1 MNETSDRVEELV
13 NSAKMILSSDTEP
26 QRAVL
31 WRAYVAIEYA
41 ILDLKLRY
49 DLEGQPQPRK
59 IGRKAEYKISAAK
72 SMLDRINPASA
83 DKKVLLHDLRS
94 CRDLL
99 KALVANQDRRS
110 ITS

>member
-1 MNETSDRVEELV
+1 MNKTSDRVEELV
-13 NSAKMILSSDTEP
+13 NRARTILSSDTEP
-26 QRAVL
+26 DRAAL

-59 IGRKAEYKISAAK
+59 IGSKADVKISAAL
-72 SMLDRINPASA
+72 SMLDRIDPSSA
-83 DKKVLLHDLRS
+83 DKKALLHDMRS

-99 KALVANQDRRS
+99 KALVAIQDRRS